1 MDYVMVR
8 MFGELVDRCGRVAYC
23 GASFVLFAIMTFWF
37 SMTAWAEAEVLDVLV
52 LEVDARFVE
61 PTLARAFAKDRAGL
75 DEALEKLRKL
85 APDKGVM
92 EHASVSLDLGEGKE
106 RTGKSGM
113 DTGPEI
119 PDRGQQYRK
128 FGWSITWEPGTQS
141 RGLKITPRASVSSAP
156 VFTARLIH
164 QPDGRWSLS
173 AGMTTPKGA
182 LFIFEKID
190 GRGAPPAGR
199 VWVASSLVDGAK
211 TTSSIDP
218 KPERVFSLNTAI
230 RSSLLREPPNGDQFC
245 YIESDL
251 KPFSGAWKGY
261 TESRITFSARMG
273 KLRDAGKIV
282 SMVDFRYPHD
292 IQSSSHTQY
301 AGSFYHPFSTDKLP
315 THSTH
320 SFDAVTILVER
331 KGNTTTSIP
340 QPKNKA
346 KEHQLQVL
354 VFRTD

>member
-1 MDYVMVR
+1 MKSSPPPN
-8 MFGELVDRCGRVAYC
+8 C
-23 GASFVLFAIMTFWF
+23 GASFVLFAIMIFWL
-37 SMTAWAEAEVLDVLV
+37 SMTAWTEAEVLDVLV

-85 APDKGVM
+85 APDKGVV
-92 EHASVSLDLGEGKE
+92 EHASVSLDLGEGKK
-106 RTGKSGM
+106 RIGKSGT
-113 DTGPEI
+113 DSGPEI
-119 PDRGQQYRK
+119 PDGGQQYRK
-128 FGWSITWEPGTQS
+128 LGWSLTWEPDIQS
-141 RGLKITPRASVSSAP
+141 RELKITPRPSASSAP
-156 VFTARLIH
+156 VFTAKLIH

-190 GRGAPPAGR
+190 GRTTPPAGQI
-199 VWVASSLVDGAK
+199 WVASSLVDGAK
-211 TTSSIDP
+211 TTSSIAP
-218 KPERVFSLNTAI
+218 KPERFFSLNNVI
-230 RSSLLREPPNGDQFC
+230 CSSLLREPPNGDQFC

-251 KPFSGAWKGY
+251 KPFSGAWKSH

-282 SMVDFRYPHD
+282 SMVDFTYPHD
-292 IQSSSHTQY
+292 IQSSSQTQY
-301 AGSFYHPFSTDKLP
+301 DGSFHHPFSTDKLP
-315 THSTH
+315 THSTQ

-331 KGNTTTSIP
+331 KGNTTTSTP

-354 VFRTD
+354 GFRAD